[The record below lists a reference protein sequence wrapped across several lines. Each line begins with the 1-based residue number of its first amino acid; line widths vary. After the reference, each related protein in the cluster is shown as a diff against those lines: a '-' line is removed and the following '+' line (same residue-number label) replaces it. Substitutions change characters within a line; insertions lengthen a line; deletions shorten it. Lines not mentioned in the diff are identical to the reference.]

1 MWKIKVKPVNVKL
14 SIYIDFNV
22 EKNDKDHKF
31 EVGERVKI
39 PKYKKIFWQRLN
51 SKLVSRRFVM
61 KKVRNWRINFGM
73 YFEKELQ
80 KIDQTEFRIEKV
92 IERKVDKLFV
102 KWKGCDNLF
111 NSWID

>member
-1 MWKIKVKPVNVKL
+1 
-14 SIYIDFNV
+14 
-22 EKNDKDHKF
+22 
-31 EVGERVKI
+31 
-39 PKYKKIFWQRLN
+39 
-51 SKLVSRRFVM
+51 
-61 KKVRNWRINFGM
+61 M

-111 NSWID
+111 NSWIDLKKYSNMKWGIFSNHIIVVKTK